1 MAIESGGLTSVVSV
15 SVRTDTPS
23 QTKDQR
29 PETRQRGSMSKQEGW
44 MRRVELVVV
53 VIAVLV
59 IALAYAISRM
69 TAS

>member
-1 MAIESGGLTSVVSV
+1 
-15 SVRTDTPS
+15 
-23 QTKDQR
+23 
-29 PETRQRGSMSKQEGW
+29 MSKQEGW

-69 TAS
+69 TASCAHDRFLTEVPPSSSCSSFC